1 MLFPYLYTYIRQY
14 IYLVPKIHSDTFT
27 KKKWNLFHCD
37 SFLERFSFKNAAYSF
52 NNCHFSQAYYYLF
65 RKYARDVFNYKYYV
79 PNWNLHLI
87 ILIEKHHFKK
97 KKFLSNW
104 QENWSYFCSTYRY
117 YQYRKFKH
125 NCKWLSVSL
134 SNAFYPGV
142 EVSD

>member
-14 IYLVPKIHSDTFT
+14 IYLVPKIHLQ
-27 KKKWNLFHCD
+27 KKIKSIFDL
-37 SFLERFSFKNAAYSF
+37 FLERFFFLNAAYSWTIVILVMHTIIYF
-52 NNCHFSQAYYYLF
+52 ENMH
-65 RKYARDVFNYKYYV
+65 VFNYKYV
-79 PNWNLHLI
+79 PNCNLHLI
-87 ILIEKHHFKK
+87 ILIEMQQFKK
-97 KKFLSNW
+97 KKFQSNW

-117 YQYRKFKH
+117 YQYRKFKY